1 MERTRIRGRAS
12 MIPLSQM
19 LKENVVAGV
28 FLDRDGVVNANAPCG
43 EYITS
48 PDDLVLL
55 RGVAAAIRRVNE
67 LRVPVY
73 IVTNQRWV
81 AHRHDGI
88 EKLRAI
94 HKRLG
99 ALLGSA
105 GAYVDGIYACVHE
118 INQCA
123 CRKPDRG
130 LVDEVLRHNQKLELA
145 SCVLVGDAET
155 DIELASR
162 CGMYSV
168 RLVSYQD
175 NVHFDLESTRAQE
188 TAVDLYSAVVGEYFV
203 GDTNRSAREP
213 SPSRLRETFVRRDG
227 ASSAEVRA
235 SVIQQRP
242 R

>member
-1 MERTRIRGRAS
+1 MDGMERTRIRGPAS

-19 LKENVVAGV
+19 LKENVVAGM
-28 FLDRDGVVNANAPCG
+28 FLDRDGVVNAKAPRG

-55 RGVAAAIRRVNE
+55 RGVAAAIRHVNE

-99 ALLGSA
+99 ALLGST

-118 INQCA
+118 INRCG
-123 CRKPDRG
+123 CRKPERG
-130 LVDEVLRHNQKLELA
+130 LVDEVLSHNRKLALS
-145 SCVLVGDAET
+145 SCVMVGDAET

-168 RLVSYQD
+168 RLVSDQD

-188 TAVDLYSAVVGEYFV
+188 TAVDLYSAVVGEHVV
-203 GDTNRSAREP
+203 GGSNRSARQP
-213 SPSRLRETFVRRDG
+213 SPSRLRETFV
-227 ASSAEVRA
+227 
-235 SVIQQRP
+235 
-242 R
+242 